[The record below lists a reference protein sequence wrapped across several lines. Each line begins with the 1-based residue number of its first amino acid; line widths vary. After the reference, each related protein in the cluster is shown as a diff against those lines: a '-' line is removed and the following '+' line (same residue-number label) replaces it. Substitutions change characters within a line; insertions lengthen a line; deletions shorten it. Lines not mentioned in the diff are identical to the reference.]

1 MYSTNMPLKLHL
13 KASKNIS
20 FTKTLARTNKICSFQ
35 QDITVYLPFTQLP
48 TSTSPPSRTA
58 PSSNTSR
65 PKPASAKEPLA
76 SRSFAR
82 LETELRVS
90 GCTGPSWSSR
100 PVRALR
106 WSSSAC
112 RVGCGWMTA
121 GWLPM
126 PWRDGPCAVI
136 RNW

>member
-1 MYSTNMPLKLHL
+1 MYSTNMPQKLNL

-20 FTKTLARTNKICSFQ
+20 FTKNSCQDQ
-35 QDITVYLPFTQLP
+35 QDLLVSAGHHCLFTLY
-48 TSTSPPSRTA
+48 STSHIYIPSKQNR
-58 PSSNTSR
+58 PKQHTSR

-100 PVRALR
+100 PIRALR

-126 PWRDGPCAVI
+126 PWRDGPSAVI
-136 RNW
+136 RNR